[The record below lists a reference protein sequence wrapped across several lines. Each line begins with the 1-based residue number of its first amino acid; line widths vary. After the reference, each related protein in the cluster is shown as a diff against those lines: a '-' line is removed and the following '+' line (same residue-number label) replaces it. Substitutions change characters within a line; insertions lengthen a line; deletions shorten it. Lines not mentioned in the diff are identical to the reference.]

1 MGDEKNEKD
10 HVRTEKEP
18 KREGKGN
25 LGCTKFKEG
34 L

>member
-1 MGDEKNEKD
+1 MGSEKMVCGRVYEKQ
-10 HVRTEKEP
+10 P
-18 KREGKGN
+18 NWEGKGN